1 MDKLEKH
8 IKSVRES
15 MDIHEPDHGLWN
27 RIEKDLPARERHLR
41 AFLWKAAAV
50 IIVIGAGLTLAYRS
64 LESYGLKN
72 NPEMRLVRETDIYY
86 NNLII
91 SLYEEA
97 EPLLTSNP
105 DVTSELTDGM
115 NELDSISMQIRK
127 DLRDR
132 AANREVI
139 EALIHNYRL
148 RIELLE
154 DMLSVMRE
162 SEETNNPKETYEL

>member
-8 IKSVRES
+8 IKSIRES
-15 MDIHEPDHGLWN
+15 MDIHEPDHSLWN
-27 RIEKDLPARERHLR
+27 RIEKDLPAGERRLR

-50 IIVIGAGLTLAYRS
+50 IIVIGAGLTLVYRS
-64 LESYGLKN
+64 MESFGLKN

-97 EPLLTSNP
+97 EPMLTSNP
-105 DVTSELTDGM
+105 DVKSELTDGM
-115 NELDSISMQIRK
+115 NELDSLSMQIRK

-162 SEETNNPKETYEL
+162 AEETNNQKETYEL

>member
-15 MDIHEPDHGLWN
+15 MDIHEPDRSLWN
-27 RIEKDLPARERHLR
+27 RIEKDLPAGERRLR

-50 IIVIGAGLTLAYRS
+50 IIVIGAGLTLVYRS
-64 LESYGLKN
+64 VESFGLKN

-97 EPLLTSNP
+97 EPMLTSNP
-105 DVTSELTDGM
+105 DVKSELTDGM
-115 NELDSISMQIRK
+115 NELDSLSMQIRK

-162 SEETNNPKETYEL
+162 AEQTNNPKETYEL

>member
-27 RIEKDLPARERHLR
+27 RIAKDLPAGERRLR

-50 IIVIGAGLTLAYRS
+50 IIVIGAGLTLVYRS
-64 LESYGLKN
+64 MESFGLKN

-97 EPLLTSNP
+97 EPMLTSNP
-105 DVTSELTDGM
+105 DVKSELTDGM
-115 NELDSISMQIRK
+115 NELDSLSMQIRK

-162 SEETNNPKETYEL
+162 AEETNNPKETYEL

>member
-8 IKSVRES
+8 IKSIRES
-15 MDIHEPDHGLWN
+15 MDIHEPDRNLWN
-27 RIEKDLPARERHLR
+27 RIEKDLPAGERRLR

-50 IIVIGAGLTLAYRS
+50 IIVIGAGLTLVYRS
-64 LESYGLKN
+64 VESFGLKN

-91 SLYEEA
+91 SRYEEA
-97 EPLLTSNP
+97 EPMLTSNP
-105 DVTSELTDGM
+105 DVKSELTDGM
-115 NELDSISMQIRK
+115 NELDSLSMQIRK

-162 SEETNNPKETYEL
+162 AEQTNNPEETYEL

>member
-15 MDIHEPDHGLWN
+15 MDIHEPDRSLWN
-27 RIEKDLPARERHLR
+27 RIEKDLPAGERRLR

-50 IIVIGAGLTLAYRS
+50 IIVIGAGLTLVYRS
-64 LESYGLKN
+64 VESFGLKN

-97 EPLLTSNP
+97 EPMLTSNP
-105 DVTSELTDGM
+105 DVKSELTDGM
-115 NELDSISMQIRK
+115 NELDSLSMQIRK

-132 AANREVI
+132 AANRDVI

-162 SEETNNPKETYEL
+162 AEETNNPKETYEL